1 MAAPKTNGVLRTK
14 LADMKVGDYIKW
26 QYTDGATYSDMG
38 DFSDTV
44 SGTELPTFDT
54 RADYFE
60 KDPATGL
67 QTIPTTKSGF
77 FYFIKVDN
85 GLLIAD
91 RAIKIISKQT
101 LNQKNY
107 LKGNRFRA
115 LNIYEWNKYIIYS
128 DLNGAVTPGDRD
140 TFHRDNASCETLQ
153 VGAVRVD
160 NLKFYGPGNSDY
172 DRNIADRPLKVF
184 TGVSIDG
191 NSFFVST
198 YAADSYRV
206 LVYRPVMEYVDN
218 SRSTN
223 IYY

>member
-60 KDPATGL
+60 KDPATNVQNL
-67 QTIPTTKSGF
+67 TTKSGF

-107 LKGNRFRA
+107 LKGNRYRT
-115 LNIYEWNKYIIYS
+115 LNFGEWKKYIITS
-128 DLNGAVTPGDRD
+128 DLNGAIKPGDMD
-140 TFHRDNASCETLQ
+140 TFHRHNTAYETLQ

-160 NLKFYGPGNSDY
+160 DLSFYGPGFVYY
-172 DRNIADRPLKVF
+172 DRDIRSNPSTIF
-184 TGVSIDG
+184 TGVELDGGFNSI
-191 NSFFVST
+191 ST
-198 YAADSYRV
+198 YAYDSYRV

>member
-60 KDPATGL
+60 KDPATNVQNL
-67 QTIPTTKSGF
+67 TTKSGF

-107 LKGNRFRA
+107 LKGNRYRT
-115 LNIYEWNKYIIYS
+115 LNLDEWKKYIITS
-128 DLNGAVTPGDRD
+128 DLNGAIKPGDMD
-140 TFHRDNASCETLQ
+140 TFHRDNTTSETLQ
-153 VGAVRVD
+153 VGAVAVD
-160 NLKFYGPGNSDY
+160 DLSFYGPGNGYY
-172 DRNIADRPLKVF
+172 DQSKPLTIF
-184 TGVSIDG
+184 TGVSLDANG
-191 NSFFVST
+191 NSIST
-198 YAADSYRV
+198 YAYGSYRV
-206 LVYRPVMEYVDN
+206 YVYRPVMEYVDN

>member
-60 KDPATGL
+60 KDPATSVQNL
-67 QTIPTTKSGF
+67 TTKSGF

-107 LKGNRFRA
+107 LKGNRYRT
-115 LNIYEWNKYIIYS
+115 LNFGEWKKYIITS
-128 DLNGAVTPGDRD
+128 DLNGAIKPGDMD
-140 TFHRDNASCETLQ
+140 TFHRDNTAYETLQ
-153 VGAVRVD
+153 VGAVAVEDLR
-160 NLKFYGPGNSDY
+160 FFGPGYSYY
-172 DRNIADRPLKVF
+172 DQSNPSTIF
-184 TGVSIDG
+184 TGVALDGDLRSI
-191 NSFFVST
+191 ST
-198 YAADSYRV
+198 YAYGSYRV
-206 LVYRPVMEYVDN
+206 FVYRPVMEYVDN

>member
-115 LNIYEWNKYIIYS
+115 LNIDEWKKYIITS
-128 DLNGAVTPGDRD
+128 DLNGAVKPGDRD
-140 TFHRDNASCETLQ
+140 TFHRDNASYETLQ
-153 VGAVRVD
+153 VGAVAVD
-160 NLKFYGPGNSDY
+160 NLSFYGPGDIYYNY
-172 DRNIADRPLKVF
+172 NIANAPLTIF
-184 TGVSIDG
+184 TGVSLDG
-191 NSFFVST
+191 NNNPIST
-198 YAADSYRV
+198 YTASSYRV
-206 LVYRPVMEYVDN
+206 FVYRPVMEYVDN